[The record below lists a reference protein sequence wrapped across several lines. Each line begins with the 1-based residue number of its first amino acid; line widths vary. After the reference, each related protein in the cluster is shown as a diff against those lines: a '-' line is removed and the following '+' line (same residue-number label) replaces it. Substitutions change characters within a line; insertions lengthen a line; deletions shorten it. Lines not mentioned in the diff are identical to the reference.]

1 MPLYRFHIDAT
12 VPPQAITERLRCAV
26 SDRLKFRE
34 YFEWRKPGGPP
45 FIGSIRDFSFRIR
58 RDIRYRNSFLP
69 LIWGHIVPTPMGARV
84 VVTMFMHPLVL
95 AFMLF
100 WLGMAG
106 RDALK
111 SASSAGLW
119 GILMFVIALSAAGF
133 IPEVVKAKRLLSA
146 VVLSSGSSA
155 AS

>member
-1 MPLYRFHIDAT
+1 
-12 VPPQAITERLRCAV
+12 
-26 SDRLKFRE
+26 
-34 YFEWRKPGGPP
+34 
-45 FIGSIRDFSFRIR
+45 
-58 RDIRYRNSFLP
+58 
-69 LIWGHIVPTPMGARV
+69 MGARV

>member
-1 MPLYRFHIDAT
+1 
-12 VPPQAITERLRCAV
+12 
-26 SDRLKFRE
+26 
-34 YFEWRKPGGPP
+34 
-45 FIGSIRDFSFRIR
+45 
-58 RDIRYRNSFLP
+58 
-69 LIWGHIVPTPMGARV
+69 MGARV

-95 AFMLF
+95 ALMLS

-119 GILMFVIALSAAGF
+119 GTLMFVIAFSAVGF
-133 IPEVVKAKRLLSA
+133 IPEVVKAKRQLSA
-146 VVLSSGSSA
+146 IVLSSGGSA